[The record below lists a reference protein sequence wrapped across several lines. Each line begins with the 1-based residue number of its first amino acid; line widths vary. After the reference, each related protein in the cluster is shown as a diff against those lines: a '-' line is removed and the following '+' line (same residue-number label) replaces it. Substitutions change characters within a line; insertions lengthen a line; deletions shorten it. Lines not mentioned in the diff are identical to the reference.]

1 VWRLALL
8 QLRGSAGEP
17 VNDAPLP
24 LEITYS
30 SLTMSATI
38 AKIIP
43 AFIAA
48 KKDMGP
54 LKKGAN
60 NPFFKSKYADL
71 GSVIDVSEDALLE
84 NGIATLQSPG
94 GDGNNIS
101 VTTLFA
107 HVSGE
112 WIQGHL
118 VLAPVKNDP
127 QAAGSAI
134 TYARRYALQAMCNL
148 AAEDD
153 DGTAATKPR
162 SVPQEAPKPAP
173 APKDPQKMQQRTQ
186 GRLFALLSER
196 GLMETRREWAIEQG
210 IPASS
215 FSALTDEDAK
225 FLIKRLEAMPPLPDP
240 DEALLAYAEGRLV

>member
-1 VWRLALL
+1 M
-8 QLRGSAGEP
+8 
-17 VNDAPLP
+17 NDT
-24 LEITYS
+24 LEVLS
-30 SLTMSATI
+30 SSMTMSPTI

-48 KKDMGP
+48 KKEMGP

-84 NGIATLQSPG
+84 NGIATIQSPG
-94 GDGNNIS
+94 GDGHNIS
-101 VTTLFA
+101 VTTLLA
-107 HVSGE
+107 HISGE

-118 VLAPVKNDP
+118 ILAPIKPDP

-153 DGTAATKPR
+153 DANAASKARPVAPVAVVPR
-162 SVPQEAPKPAP
+162 QAQITPAELQDEIYGLLAELNLQP
-173 APKDPQKMQQRTQ
+173 ARVKSAIEWASSGRTSDYKQ
-186 GRLFALLSER
+186 LDTEESH
-196 GLMETRREWAIEQG
+196 GLMDKLNSLKVQR
-210 IPASS
+210 AS
-215 FSALTDEDAK
+215 
-225 FLIKRLEAMPPLPDP
+225 
-240 DEALLAYAEGRLV
+240 